1 LSDGARPAE
10 PCRTPLSP
18 TRNSDINFI
27 ALAMNA
33 YLVPVDGE
41 SPVGNLEG
49 NLTTAIVAVVS
60 VGNLHAESA
69 VVMPG
74 LGVE

>member
-1 LSDGARPAE
+1 
-10 PCRTPLSP
+10 
-18 TRNSDINFI
+18 
-27 ALAMNA
+27 MNA